1 MNSKVDDYFDRLT
14 KWKEELSY
22 LRSIVQIDQL
32 NEDYKW
38 NNPCY
43 TYKGKNV
50 FIIAAFKN
58 HFSLSFFKG
67 ALLKDPLNL
76 LNAPGEHSSHIRMFK
91 FTSIQEIQASESIIL
106 DYIKEA
112 IEIEKK
118 GLKVI
123 PKKTSIDLPEEL
135 RQTFSD
141 SKELKTAFE
150 ALTPGRQRGYL
161 LFFSQAKQSETRL
174 RRIKKYED
182 RILNGYGMDDCVCGR
197 SKRMPGCDGSHKLI

>member
-1 MNSKVDDYFDRLT
+1 MNSKVDDYFERLT

-22 LRSIVQIDQL
+22 LRSIVLIDQL

-43 TYKGKNV
+43 TYLNKNV
-50 FIIAAFKN
+50 FVLASFKN
-58 HFSLSFFKG
+58 HCSISFFKG
-67 ALLKDPLNL
+67 ALLSDPFNL
-76 LNAPGEHSSHIRMFK
+76 LSTAGENSNHVKMFK
-91 FTSIQEIQASESIIL
+91 FTSIEEILALESIIF
-106 DYIKEA
+106 DYVKEA

-123 PKKTSIDLPEEL
+123 PKKISIDLPEEL
-135 RQTFSD
+135 RQAFSD
-141 SKELKTAFE
+141 SKEFKTAFE

-174 RRIKKYED
+174 RRIKKHED
-182 RILNGYGMDDCVCGR
+182 RILKGYGMDDCVCGR